1 MVVKGSLCGYCPE
14 VWW

>member
-1 MVVKGSLCGYCPE
+1 VKGSLCGYCPE